1 MDKRYVLIL
10 IIILG
15 CCVNLFII
23 SNSSDLIGS
32 ASVECGNYIFT
43 MPPEFTLYRSDMDH
57 VLLHDSKTGMDV
69 DVYSKLD
76 KSDTY
81 DEKLKQIPTEGFT
94 IVSNGTIKAD
104 DVEVKSVYYCNNN
117 THQNR
122 STFFFEKDNNQFRVL
137 MNNFDMTNDRNAT
150 IDYIV
155 KIAESVKYNYKR

>member
-32 ASVECGNYIFT
+32 ASVECGNYILT
-43 MPPEFTLYRSDMDH
+43 MPQEFSLYRSDIDH
-57 VLLHDSKTGMDV
+57 VLLHDSKTGMNV

-81 DEKLKQIPTEGFT
+81 DNKLKQIPTEGFT
-94 IVSNGTIKAD
+94 IVSNGTIKAGGI
-104 DVEVKSVYYCNNN
+104 EVKSVYYSNDN
-117 THQNR
+117 QNR

-137 MNNFDMTNDRNAT
+137 MNNFNMDNDRNAT

-155 KIAESVKYNYKR
+155 KIVESIKYNYKR